1 MKVYILFRMVLIGIF
16 AFTLRF
22 LFDGEIDAKDIIAPL
37 VFAVL
42 WINEYFYKKKKDND
56 TN

>member
-16 AFTLRF
+16 AFTLKF

-37 VFAVL
+37 VFALL